1 MAIPWL
7 MGVDACGGADEAM
20 RGGAAVAAAAG
31 GGVAAMP
38 LTELLPA
45 VSNAVPSTKYPTSA
59 A

>member
-45 VSNAVPSTKYPTSA
+45 AARGVPSA
-59 A
+59 R